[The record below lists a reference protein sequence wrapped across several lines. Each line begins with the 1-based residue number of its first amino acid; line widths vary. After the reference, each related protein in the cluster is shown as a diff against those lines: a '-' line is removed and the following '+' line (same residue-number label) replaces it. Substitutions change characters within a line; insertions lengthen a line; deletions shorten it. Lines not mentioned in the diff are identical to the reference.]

1 MDTCQ
6 EPGRVTN
13 ASGFSVPSLRR
24 FCSVL
29 DPGDEVGVPMLGPR
43 SSGVRAPRATIT
55 PMEIKL
61 FLTFYSHSLEVEA
74 VVC

>member
-24 FCSVL
+24 YCSFF
-29 DPGDEVGVPMLGPR
+29 DPGNEVGVPR
-43 SSGVRAPRATIT
+43 SSLVPAPRPAIT